1 LKPHFTT
8 SIFKTKFLRQQFTVM
23 CKLSENKSLIQE
35 ERIAS
40 KILPIRGEKIMPDFH
55 LAELYG
61 IETRALKQAV
71 KRNIERFPGDF
82 MFELSATEI
91 SLLVSQNV
99 IPSKSY
105 LGGAVPYAF
114 TETGVAML
122 SSVLKS
128 KQAVDINIAIMR
140 TFVML
145 RKMLY
150 NYQELLHWQSEI
162 EKKLGEHNNQ
172 ILIIFEYLKQFEQ
185 TKQQELKQNNRP
197 RIGFKPLKK

>member
-1 LKPHFTT
+1 MGN
-8 SIFKTKFLRQQFTVM
+8 IA
-23 CKLSENKSLIQE
+23 ENKPLIPE

-40 KILPIRGEKIMPDFH
+40 KILLIRGEKVILDFH
-55 LAELYG
+55 LADLYT
-61 IETRALKQAV
+61 IENRVLKQAV
-71 KRNIERFPGDF
+71 RRNIARFPSDF
-82 MFELSATEI
+82 MFELSEDETDN
-91 SLLVSQNV
+91 LVSQNV

-128 KQAVDINIAIMR
+128 QQAIDINIAIMR

-150 NYQELLHWQSEI
+150 NYQELLQWQSEI
-162 EKKLGEHNNQ
+162 EKKLGEYDNK
-172 ILIIFEYLKQFEQ
+172 ILVIFEYLKQFEQ
-185 TKQQELKQNNRP
+185 AKQQELEQKNRP
-197 RIGFKPLKK
+197 RIGYKPEEK

>member
-1 LKPHFTT
+1 MNKLAKN
-8 SIFKTKFLRQQFTVM
+8 KT
-23 CKLSENKSLIQE
+23 LIPE

-40 KILPIRGEKIMPDFH
+40 KILLIRGEKIMLDFH

-71 KRNIERFPGDF
+71 KRNIERFPDDF
-82 MFELSATEI
+82 MFELTKDEI
-91 SLLVSQNV
+91 SSLVSQNV

-128 KQAVDINIAIMR
+128 KQAVEINIAIMR

-150 NYQELLHWQSEI
+150 NYQELLAWKEEMERKLSEQ
-162 EKKLGEHNNQ
+162 GNQ
-172 ILIIFEYLKQFEQ
+172 ILIIFEYLKQFEK
-185 TKQQELKQNNRP
+185 TKQEEIEKKNRP
-197 RIGFKPLKK
+197 KIGFKKPKG

>member
-1 LKPHFTT
+1 MSKIIKNKP
-8 SIFKTKFLRQQFTVM
+8 
-23 CKLSENKSLIQE
+23 LIPA
-35 ERIAS
+35 ERIAN
-40 KILPIRGEKIMPDFH
+40 KILLIRDEKIMLDFH
-55 LAELYG
+55 LAELYE

-71 KRNIERFPGDF
+71 KRNIERFPDDF
-82 MFELSATEI
+82 MFELTEDEVNN
-91 SLLVSQNV
+91 LVSQNV

-145 RKMLY
+145 RKMVY
-150 NYQELLHWQSEI
+150 NYQELLRWQSEI
-162 EKKLGEHNNQ
+162 EQKLGQHNNQ
-172 ILIIFEYLKQFEQ
+172 ILMIFEYLKQFEES
-185 TKQQELKQNNRP
+185 KIEELERKNRRP
-197 RIGFKPLKK
+197 IGYKKEDK

>member
-1 LKPHFTT
+1 
-8 SIFKTKFLRQQFTVM
+8 M
-23 CKLSENKSLIQE
+23 AKLTENKILVPE

-40 KILPIRGEKIMPDFH
+40 KILLFRGEKIILDFH
-55 LAELYG
+55 LADLYG

-71 KRNIERFPGDF
+71 KRNIERFPSDF
-82 MFELSATEI
+82 MFELTEVEI
-91 SLLVSQNV
+91 NNLVSQNV

-105 LGGAVPYAF
+105 LGGASPYAF

-145 RKMLY
+145 RKMIY
-150 NYQELLHWQSEI
+150 NYQELLRWQTEI
-162 EKKLGEHNNQ
+162 EQKLGEHNNQ
-172 ILIIFEYLKQFEQ
+172 ILLIFEYLKQFEKAKM
-185 TKQQELKQNNRP
+185 TELEAKHRKT
-197 RIGFKPLKK
+197 IGFKRE

>member
-1 LKPHFTT
+1 
-8 SIFKTKFLRQQFTVM
+8 
-23 CKLSENKSLIQE
+23 
-35 ERIAS
+35 
-40 KILPIRGEKIMPDFH
+40 
-55 LAELYG
+55 
-61 IETRALKQAV
+61 
-71 KRNIERFPGDF
+71 
-82 MFELSATEI
+82 MFELKEDEI
-91 SLLVSQNV
+91 NNLVSQNV

-150 NYQELLHWQSEI
+150 NYQELLHWQNEI
-162 EKKLGEHNNQ
+162 EQKLGEHNNQ

-185 TKQQELKQNNRP
+185 AKQQDLEQKNRP
-197 RIGFKPLKK
+197 KIGYKPAKE

>member
-1 LKPHFTT
+1 
-8 SIFKTKFLRQQFTVM
+8 M
-23 CKLSENKSLIQE
+23 CKLSENKSLIPE

-40 KILPIRGEKIMPDFH
+40 KILLIRGEKIMLDFH
-55 LAELYG
+55 LADLYG
-61 IETRALKQAV
+61 IETRVLKQAV

-82 MFELSATEI
+82 MFELSENEI

-105 LGGAVPYAF
+105 LGGAIPYAF

-172 ILIIFEYLKQFEQ
+172 ILIIFEYLKEFEQ
-185 TKQQELKQNNRP
+185 TKQQKFEQKNRP